1 MQKLISLFL
10 FFVLYFSF
18 SLVQAQ
24 EDKYRAIQGFGYLH
38 TQVTMLIVHWKTHP
52 LNHKAVDK
60 HEADLQNHI
69 INELEHDEEWV
80 EFMMVEGSLSHF
92 SDHIDQDVQK
102 TINENLQFYHKV
114 LTHLRQPDDIN
125 KHLSEW
131 KESLKKAE
139 EKLYKIIYPAL
150 CK

>member
-1 MQKLISLFL
+1 MSK
-10 FFVLYFSF
+10 FFALVCTFILCVTTVS
-18 SLVQAQ
+18 VQAQ

-60 HEADLQNHI
+60 HEAALQNHI

-80 EFMMVEGSLSHF
+80 EFMMVESSLSHF
-92 SDHIDQDVQK
+92 SEHIDQNVQK
-102 TINENLQFYHKV
+102 IINENLKFYHEV
-114 LTHLRQPDDIN
+114 LTHLREPDSISSKLQDWN
-125 KHLSEW
+125 K
-131 KESLKKAE
+131 KLKKAE
-139 EKLYKIIYPAL
+139 DNLFKVIYPAL

>member
-60 HEADLQNHI
+60 HEAALQNHI

-125 KHLSEW
+125 KHLSKW

>member
-1 MQKLISLFL
+1 MKKLTIL
-10 FFVLYFSF
+10 
-18 SLVQAQ
+18 SLVLLFIFSNNINAQ

-52 LNHKAVDK
+52 LNHKPVDK
-60 HEADLQNHI
+60 HEAELQDHI

-92 SDHIDQDVQK
+92 SDHIDESVQK
-102 TINENLQFYHKV
+102 IINENLQFYHSV
-114 LTHLRQPDDIN
+114 LTHLRKPEDISS
-125 KHLSEW
+125 KIEDWQKKL
-131 KESLKKAE
+131 KEAEKK
-139 EKLYKIIYPAL
+139 LFNTIYPAL